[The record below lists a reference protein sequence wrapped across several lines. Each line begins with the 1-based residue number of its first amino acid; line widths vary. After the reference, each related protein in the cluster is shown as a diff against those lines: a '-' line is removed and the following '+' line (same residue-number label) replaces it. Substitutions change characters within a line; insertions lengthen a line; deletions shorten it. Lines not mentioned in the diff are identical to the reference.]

1 MFAWQTTNKHRETSR
16 WETVGIF
23 VFSLWKKKRWK
34 GAIKI
39 SYIIFQYVQNKSCS
53 VNHLNIKLFIIV
65 QLSQYSLQ
73 NRQLGKNREG
83 ELWGFEGW
91 NRLICKS
98 CGFFQL
104 AWKITKNTITCSWD
118 NTGFNIHVL
127 IRTALIL
134 ARTVDGTKQ
143 TATDSSDCV
152 RRHKLHCLPAGLPG
166 TAAKRPVL

>member
-1 MFAWQTTNKHRETSR
+1 MKNKISRRDWWKILWLLHVCLADYKQTQRNFTLRDSGDFCLFLIK
-16 WETVGIF
+16 
-23 VFSLWKKKRWK
+23 KKKRWK

-65 QLSQYSLQ
+65 QLSQSSLQ

-83 ELWGFEGW
+83 ELWGFEEW
-91 NRLICKS
+91 NRLICKL
-98 CGFFQL
+98 CFFQL
-104 AWKITKNTITCSWD
+104 AWRITKNTITCSWD

-152 RRHKLHCLPAGLPG
+152 CRH
-166 TAAKRPVL
+166 